1 MDDAPLLL
9 AQATEPSAA
18 EAPADPNGAGAGAGT
33 ADGATGT
40 AESAESFNLLESL
53 DLLHEPEPVLE
64 YLLTLGFLWPAVMAI
79 LGLLCILNGYQWH
92 RPIVAFIAFLVGI
105 GLGREIASDM
115 GRPMLFGIAV
125 GLLFAVVATPLLKVT
140 VSLLAGATGAFVG
153 ANMFRGLEG
162 TGPYFQP
169 GDEWVG
175 AAVGFVALAML
186 SLLLFR
192 FVIVLFTS
200 IGGAGL
206 LVFGGVALLMH
217 VEEWRQPV
225 RDSLQTTPLLLPTIT
240 LLAAVG
246 GYILQ
251 HSRLQAE
258 GVPVFSEQATKKRS

>member
-9 AQATEPSAA
+9 AQAADPSTAPPPAPPGPGPGADAAGTEA
-18 EAPADPNGAGAGAGT
+18 EAGT
-33 ADGATGT
+33 F
-40 AESAESFNLLESL
+40 SPLESL
-53 DLLHEPEPVLE
+53 DLLHEPEPVLD
-64 YLLTLGFLWPAVMAI
+64 YLLTLGFLWPTVMAI
-79 LGLLCILNGYQWH
+79 LGLLCILNGYRWH
-92 RPIVAFIAFLVGI
+92 RPIVAFIAFMVGI
-105 GLGREIASDM
+105 GLGRGLAADM

-125 GLLFAVVATPLLKVT
+125 GLLFAIVATPLLKVT

-153 ANMFRGLEG
+153 ANMFRSLEG

-169 GDEWVG
+169 GDEWTG

-186 SLLLFR
+186 SLLMFR

-200 IGGAGL
+200 IGGAGM

-217 VEEWRQPV
+217 VEEWQAPV
-225 RDSLQTTPLLLPTIT
+225 RDSLDTTPLLLPTIT

-258 GVPVFSEQATKKRS
+258 GVPVFSEGDKKK